1 MTPYE
6 EGADAYSRGD
16 GLDMNP
22 FDFED
27 GQWDQLEKGWL
38 DEEDKQAMESL
49 RGRTE

>member
-6 EGADAYSRGD
+6 EGAEAYRRGD
-16 GLDMNP
+16 CLDMNP

-27 GQWDQLEKGWL
+27 GQYEQWQEGWF
-38 DEEDKQAMESL
+38 DEEEKQTLKRL